1 MPMYFTR
8 LMHQYP
14 YVTVFLAIKSDII
27 IELMKKTYY
36 LLIGILVFCMSYFT
50 VWQKDIS
57 FPVVSSITTV
67 LFSLPALIGVIK
79 WLGVRIGLLLVA
91 SLGLFAYFI
100 EIVGLLTGFPYGH
113 FTYSS
118 NVGVLLFEF
127 IPISLPFAWAPLMI
141 GAVALSYKHKSN
153 VLLFLLSTVAFLLAI
168 DVILDPGAVYL
179 GFWSYGNGGVWYN
192 VPISN
197 YIGWVISGA
206 VGFTIM
212 YFFAKSH
219 SNPPTYITM
228 SYFYSVVFWTGV
240 CVFGGVLGGA
250 IIGFFLV
257 LLLLK
262 IIFIDNLSLR
272 KDKNL

>member
-1 MPMYFTR
+1 
-8 LMHQYP
+8 
-14 YVTVFLAIKSDII
+14 
-27 IELMKKTYY
+27 MKKTYY

-67 LFSLPALIGVIK
+67 LFALPALIGVIK
-79 WLGVRIGLLLVA
+79 WLGVRSGLLLVA

-179 GFWSYGNGGVWYN
+179 GFWSYENGGVWYN

-197 YIGWVISGA
+197 YIGWIISGA
-206 VGFTIM
+206 VGFIIT
-212 YFFAKSH
+212 YFFTKKR
-219 SNPPTYITM
+219 SNPPIYITM

-240 CVFGGVLGGA
+240 CVFGGITGGA
-250 IIGFFLV
+250 VIGFLLI

-262 IIFIDNLSLR
+262 IIFIDNVSLIQ
-272 KDKNL
+272 DKNL